1 VASEAGKASG
11 ARWRLD
17 GARAVVTGGTKG
29 IGLAVTRELLDLGAH
44 VVVVARGQARLDP
57 VLEAAAREG
66 RVHVVEADVATAQGR
81 QCVLDDIPPT
91 WDALDILVNNVGTNI
106 RKPSLAFTEDEYR
119 TVLDTNLTSAWELTR
134 LLQPTLK
141 ASSRASI
148 VNIGSVAGM
157 RAVGSGA
164 VYAMSKAALAHLT
177 RYLACEW
184 ARDGVRVNMV
194 APWYTRTPLA
204 GPVLGQPDVLAAI
217 VDKTP
222 MGRVAEPEEI
232 AGVVA
237 FLCLPAASY
246 VTGQEIAV
254 DGGFSVFGLRL
265 RV

>member
-1 VASEAGKASG
+1 MTSS
-11 ARWRLD
+11 RWRLD

-29 IGLAVTRELLDLGAH
+29 IGLAVTRELLDLGAS
-44 VVVVARGQARLDP
+44 VLVAARGEARLDP
-57 VLEAAAREG
+57 DLDAAAKDARLHF
-66 RVHVVEADVATAQGR
+66 VKADVARTAGR
-81 QCVLDDIPPT
+81 DRVRDAVAST
-91 WDALDILVNNVGTNI
+91 WGALDILVNNVGTNI

-134 LLQPTLK
+134 LLQPSLK
-141 ASSRASI
+141 ASGRAAV

-184 ARDGVRVNMV
+184 ARDGIRVNMV

-232 AGVVA
+232 AAMVA
-237 FLCLPAASY
+237 FLCMPAASY

-254 DGGFSVFGLRL
+254 DGGFSVFGVRL

>member
-1 VASEAGKASG
+1 MLVAS
-11 ARWRLD
+11 
-17 GARAVVTGGTKG
+17 
-29 IGLAVTRELLDLGAH
+29 
-44 VVVVARGQARLDP
+44 RGEARLDP
-57 VLEAAAREG
+57 ALDAAAKNARLHL
-66 RVHVVEADVATAQGR
+66 VQADVASASGR
-81 QCVLDDIPPT
+81 ERVRDGVVST

-106 RKPSLAFTEDEYR
+106 RKPSLAFTDDEYR

-134 LLQPTLK
+134 LLQPSLK
-141 ASSRASI
+141 ASGRAAI

-184 ARDGVRVNMV
+184 ARDGIRVNMV

-232 AGVVA
+232 AAVVA
-237 FLCLPAASY
+237 FLCLPAAS
-246 VTGQEIAV
+246 VRHRAGNCGRRRLLGV
-254 DGGFSVFGLRL
+254 RVRL
-265 RV
+265 RVVLLDFAPRLAIC

>member
-1 VASEAGKASG
+1 MTLP
-11 ARWRLD
+11 RWRLD

-29 IGLAVTRELLDLGAH
+29 IGLAVVRELLDLGAE
-44 VVVVARGQARLDP
+44 VVTVSRREAAGDAA
-57 VLEAAAREG
+57 LEAAAAVG
-66 RVHVVEADVATAQGR
+66 RLHAIHADVATPRGR
-81 QCVLDDIPPT
+81 ERLAAGLPAS

-106 RKPSLAFTEDEYR
+106 RKPSLEFTGDEYR

-134 LLQPTLK
+134 LLHGRLRE
-141 ASSRASI
+141 SRRSSI
-148 VNIGSVAGM
+148 VNIGSVAGL

-177 RYLACEW
+177 RYLAIEW
-184 ARDGVRVNMV
+184 ARDGIRVNMV

-204 GPVLGQPDVLAAI
+204 SPVLDQPDVLAAI
-217 VDKTP
+217 VERTP

>member
-1 VASEAGKASG
+1 MTPS
-11 ARWRLD
+11 RWRLD

-44 VVVVARGQARLDP
+44 VLVASRGQGPLDP
-57 VLEAAAREG
+57 ALDAAARDA
-66 RVHVVEADVATAQGR
+66 RLHLVQADVATSSGR
-81 QCVLDDIPPT
+81 DRVRDGVLST
-91 WDALDILVNNVGTNI
+91 WGALDILVNNVGTNI
-106 RKPSLAFTEDEYR
+106 RKPSLEFTDDDYR
-119 TVLDTNLTSAWELTR
+119 KVLDTNLTSAWELTR

-141 ASSRASI
+141 ASGRAAI

-184 ARDGVRVNMV
+184 ARDGIRVNMV

-232 AGVVA
+232 AAMVA

-254 DGGFSVFGLRL
+254 DGGFSVFGVRL

>member
-1 VASEAGKASG
+1 VAAVTPS
-11 ARWRLD
+11 RWRLD

-29 IGLAVTRELLDLGAH
+29 IGLAVTRELLDLGAS
-44 VVVVARGQARLDP
+44 VLVAARGEAGPDPDLD
-57 VLEAAAREG
+57 AAARDA
-66 RVHVVEADVATAQGR
+66 RLHFVQADVAMAAGCGR
-81 QCVLDDIPPT
+81 VRDSVAST
-91 WDALDILVNNVGTNI
+91 WGALDILVNNVGTNI
-106 RKPSLAFTEDEYR
+106 RKPSLAFTDDEYR

-134 LLQPTLK
+134 LLQPSLK
-141 ASSRASI
+141 ASGRAAV

-184 ARDGVRVNMV
+184 ARDGIRVNMV

-232 AGVVA
+232 AAMVA

-254 DGGFSVFGLRL
+254 DGGFSVFGVRL

>member
-1 VASEAGKASG
+1 MTDMTSS
-11 ARWRLD
+11 RWHLD

-44 VVVVARGQARLDP
+44 VLVAARGPGPLDPALETAARDARL
-57 VLEAAAREG
+57 
-66 RVHVVEADVATAQGR
+66 HVVQADVATALGR
-81 QCVLDDIPPT
+81 QHVLDGVAST

-119 TVLDTNLTSAWELTR
+119 SVLDTNLTSAWELTR
-134 LLQPTLK
+134 LLQPALK
-141 ASSRASI
+141 ASGRASI
-148 VNIGSVAGM
+148 VNIGSVAGL

-184 ARDGVRVNMV
+184 ARDGIRVNMV

-232 AGVVA
+232 AAVVA

>member
-1 VASEAGKASG
+1 VVAVTPS
-11 ARWRLD
+11 RWRLD

-44 VVVVARGQARLDP
+44 VLVAARGQARLDP
-57 VLEAAAREG
+57 VLEAAIEDARL
-66 RVHVVEADVATAQGR
+66 HVVHADVATAQGR
-81 QCVLDDIPPT
+81 QRVLEGIPPT
-91 WDALDILVNNVGTNI
+91 WDALHILVNNVGTNI

-141 ASSRASI
+141 ASGRASI
-148 VNIGSVAGM
+148 VNIGSVAGL

-184 ARDGVRVNMV
+184 ARDGIRVNMV

-204 GPVLGQPDVLAAI
+204 GPVLDQPDVLAAI

-254 DGGFSVFGLRL
+254 DGGFSVFGVRL

>member
-1 VASEAGKASG
+1 MISP
-11 ARWRLD
+11 RWRLD

-29 IGLAVTRELLDLGAH
+29 IGLAVTRELLDLGAD
-44 VVVVARGQARLDP
+44 VLVVARGEAKLDP
-57 VLEAAAREG
+57 ALEAATRDARL
-66 RVHVVEADVATAQGR
+66 HVIQADVATSQGR
-81 QCVLDDIPPT
+81 QHVLDGIPPG
-91 WDALDILVNNVGTNI
+91 WNALHILINNVGTNI

-119 TVLDTNLTSAWELTR
+119 TVFDTNLTSAWELTR
-134 LLQPTLK
+134 LLQPSLK
-141 ASSRASI
+141 ASGRASI
-148 VNIGSVAGM
+148 VNVGSVAGL

-164 VYAMSKAALAHLT
+164 IYAMSKAALAHLT

-184 ARDGVRVNMV
+184 ARDGIRVNMV

-204 GPVLGQPDVLAAI
+204 GPVLDQPDVLAAI

>member
-1 VASEAGKASG
+1 MVPS
-11 ARWRLD
+11 RWRLD

-44 VVVVARGQARLDP
+44 VLIAARSTERLD
-57 VLEAAAREG
+57 AALQPAVADG
-66 RVHVVEADVATAQGR
+66 RLLAVAADVTTADGR
-81 QCVLDDIPPT
+81 TRVAGALPAEWRGLDV
-91 WDALDILVNNVGTNI
+91 LVNNVGTNV
-106 RKPSLAFTEDEYR
+106 RKPSLAFTDDEYR
-119 TVLDTNLTSAWELTR
+119 RVLDTNLTSAWELTR
-134 LLQPTLK
+134 LLHPRLA
-141 ASSRASI
+141 ASGRASI
-148 VNIGSVAGM
+148 VNIGSVAGL

-177 RYLACEW
+177 RYLSCEW
-184 ARDGVRVNMV
+184 ARDGIRVNMV

-204 GPVLGQPDVLAAI
+204 GPVLDQPDVLAAL
-217 VDKTP
+217 VEKTP

-232 AGVVA
+232 AAVVA

-246 VTGQEIAV
+246 VTGQGIAV

>member
-1 VASEAGKASG
+1 MTPS
-11 ARWRLD
+11 RWRLD

-44 VVVVARGQARLDP
+44 VLVAARGAADDPALDAALKDGRLHL
-57 VLEAAAREG
+57 VQ
-66 RVHVVEADVATAQGR
+66 ADVATAAGR
-81 QCVLDDIPPT
+81 QRLVDGLADS
-91 WDALDILVNNVGTNI
+91 WHALDILVNNVGTNI

-119 TVLDTNLTSAWELTR
+119 SVLDTNLTSAWELTR
-134 LLQPTLK
+134 LLQPALK
-141 ASSRASI
+141 ASGHGRI
-148 VNIGSVAGM
+148 VNIGSVAGL

-184 ARDGVRVNMV
+184 ARDGIRVNMV

-204 GPVLGQPDVLAAI
+204 GPVLEQPDVLAAI
-217 VDKTP
+217 VEKTP

-232 AGVVA
+232 AAVVA

-254 DGGFSVFGLRL
+254 DGGFSVFGVRL

>member
-1 VASEAGKASG
+1 MNDVTSS
-11 ARWRLD
+11 RWRLD

-44 VVVVARGQARLDP
+44 VLVAARGPGPLDPALETAARDARL
-57 VLEAAAREG
+57 
-66 RVHVVEADVATAQGR
+66 HVVQADVATALGR
-81 QCVLDDIPPT
+81 QRVLDGVAST

-119 TVLDTNLTSAWELTR
+119 SVLDTNLTSAWELTR
-134 LLQPTLK
+134 LLHPALK
-141 ASSRASI
+141 ASGRASI
-148 VNIGSVAGM
+148 VNIGSVAGL

-184 ARDGVRVNMV
+184 ARDGIRVNMV

-204 GPVLGQPDVLAAI
+204 GKVLDQPDVLAAI

-232 AGVVA
+232 AAVVA